1 MADPVFTYSMCF
13 YIQYRPAMQAARKVF
28 SGPGTTMVMTA
39 ATLEQPVADPALDAR
54 FRELLERYRA
64 AILRLAASYEHNR
77 ADREDLVQDIWL
89 AVWRAL
95 SSFRGQCSER
105 TYVYRIAHNRAITRR
120 SRRRPAAEEIEAA
133 QDLPDPAPT
142 AEQATQR
149 ADDRE
154 RLLAA
159 VRRLPPVQ
167 REVVLL
173 VLEGLPQREV
183 ADVLGITE
191 ANVAVRMSRARAE
204 LTRRLGGEP

>member
-1 MADPVFTYSMCF
+1 
-13 YIQYRPAMQAARKVF
+13 
-28 SGPGTTMVMTA
+28 MVMTA

>member
-1 MADPVFTYSMCF
+1 
-13 YIQYRPAMQAARKVF
+13 
-28 SGPGTTMVMTA
+28 MVMTA

-64 AILRLAASYEHNR
+64 AILRLAQSYEHNR

-95 SSFRGQCSER
+95 PYFRGQCSER

-120 SRRRPAAEEIEAA
+120 SRRRPAAEQIETA

-173 VLEGLPQREV
+173 VLEGLPQREI

-204 LTRRLGGEP
+204 LTRRLGGKP